1 MKGSVGPVEHSRGGA
16 GGGLLRSLWHSCAVA
31 ACLVAGLRAEAA
43 AQVIPETRGRPSPQ
57 LPPVQPSPSPPSSL
71 TVPLPPQP
79 SEGAPL
85 AQGPRFVLRDVTIAG
100 NTVLDQAAIRGVVE
114 PYLGKPVTTA
124 DLEEIRRQLT
134 LLYIN
139 RGYINS
145 GVVIPDQ
152 NVVNG
157 VVAFRVVEGRVSD
170 IEVTGTDH
178 FDPEYFI
185 SRLAHGT
192 ESPFNVENLARE
204 QQILLQDPLVKRLN
218 LELLPGLEPGEARL
232 HADVLE
238 GSRYSLNAQIADD
251 QSPAVGAVRGQLQ
264 GSFANILG
272 FGDILS
278 AQYGRSQGLN
288 DGYVGYSL
296 PIDSDD
302 TRVSL
307 RYDKNGVVVITPELS
322 PLNTTSTFSSVG
334 VGLSRPIYRTPEQ
347 AFTLGLSIERRQQQT
362 FLLGMPFPFTAGAEP
377 NGKTVVTPVRL
388 YQDWLDR
395 DVEHAF
401 AARSTLSFGIQTLG
415 ATVIETSLPGTP
427 TAKFFSWLGQA
438 QYVRRIYE
446 DWEILL
452 RSDLQLANCQKA
464 GDAGVPEIILQF
476 GFFEPL
482 DRVARLPDQRRCLR
496 RIGRGPATACR
507 CIRGRP
513 GRKWSDK
520 RSGRRD
526 IPRECPDAPTAARR
540 RHGDNWSTPYPSG
553 RDAGRGAPAASPSG
567 TKARAL
573 RLAGRQMRPGRSSS
587 MLPPAGFPVRRA
599 EPDRLAPMTKGSRC
613 GASWRSPPRRGR
625 RGKRRL
631 AHRLGC
637 FLRPRTP
644 RNRPKPGP
652 CRDCMKPATTQA
664 CRPIWLAV
672 RARGLHPCAAAR
684 DARHWFQQ

>member
-16 GGGLLRSLWHSCAVA
+16 GGGLLRSLWHSCAMAALA

-71 TVPLPPQP
+71 TVPMPPQP

-134 LLYIN
+134 LLYID

-178 FDPEYFI
+178 FDPEYFT

-251 QSPAVGAVRGQLQ
+251 QSPTVGAVRGQLQ

-296 PIDSDD
+296 PI
-302 TRVSL
+302 
-307 RYDKNGVVVITPELS
+307 
-322 PLNTTSTFSSVG
+322 
-334 VGLSRPIYRTPEQ
+334 
-347 AFTLGLSIERRQQQT
+347 
-362 FLLGMPFPFTAGAEP
+362 
-377 NGKTVVTPVRL
+377 
-388 YQDWLDR
+388 
-395 DVEHAF
+395 
-401 AARSTLSFGIQTLG
+401 
-415 ATVIETSLPGTP
+415 
-427 TAKFFSWLGQA
+427 
-438 QYVRRIYE
+438 
-446 DWEILL
+446 
-452 RSDLQLANCQKA
+452 
-464 GDAGVPEIILQF
+464 
-476 GFFEPL
+476 
-482 DRVARLPDQRRCLR
+482 
-496 RIGRGPATACR
+496 GR
-507 CIRGRP
+507 
-513 GRKWSDK
+513 
-520 RSGRRD
+520 
-526 IPRECPDAPTAARR
+526 TAA
-540 RHGDNWSTPYPSG
+540 TP
-553 RDAGRGAPAASPSG
+553 ASPTFWG
-567 TKARAL
+567 TAR
-573 RLAGRQMRPGRSSS
+573 
-587 MLPPAGFPVRRA
+587 
-599 EPDRLAPMTKGSRC
+599 
-613 GASWRSPPRRGR
+613 
-625 RGKRRL
+625 
-631 AHRLGC
+631 
-637 FLRPRTP
+637 
-644 RNRPKPGP
+644 RNSTR
-652 CRDCMKPATTQA
+652 
-664 CRPIWLAV
+664 
-672 RARGLHPCAAAR
+672 
-684 DARHWFQQ
+684 